1 MKEAILIFI
10 KNAELGKV
18 KTRLAATVGNEKAL
32 QIYLALLKHTRSI
45 AQQIAVDRLLFYSSF
60 IDHNDEWPSAD
71 FSKHLQTGTDLGQRM
86 INAFQ
91 FAFENYEKV
100 LIIGSD
106 CASLTSEIIQKA
118 FDLLE
123 QNDFVI
129 GPAMD
134 GGYYLLGMNKFQ
146 PEVFQNIEWSTETVL
161 QSTITQIK
169 ALSQSYQLLPELSD
183 IDHAVDW
190 EKYGWDI

>member
-10 KNAELGKV
+10 KNAALGKV
-18 KTRLAATVGNEKAL
+18 KTRLATTVGDEKAL

-45 AQQIAVDRLLFYSSF
+45 TQQIPVDRLLFYSSF
-60 IDHNDEWPSAD
+60 IDHNDEWPSTD
-71 FSKHLQTGTDLGQRM
+71 FIKHLQNGQDLGQRM
-86 INAFQ
+86 THAFQ
-91 FAFENYEKV
+91 FAFQQYEKV

-106 CASLTSEIIQKA
+106 CATLSPAIIQKA

-134 GGYYLLGMNKFQ
+134 GGYYLLGMNKFH
-146 PEVFQNIEWSTETVL
+146 PEVFHNIEWSTATVL
-161 QSTITQIK
+161 QRTIAQIK
-169 ALSQSYQLLPELSD
+169 ALEQTYELLPELSD
-183 IDHAVDW
+183 IDHADDW
-190 EKYGWDI
+190 DKYGWEL

>member
-1 MKEAILIFI
+1 
-10 KNAELGKV
+10 
-18 KTRLAATVGNEKAL
+18 
-32 QIYLALLKHTRSI
+32 
-45 AQQIAVDRLLFYSSF
+45 
-60 IDHNDEWPSAD
+60 
-71 FSKHLQTGTDLGQRM
+71 
-86 INAFQ
+86 
-91 FAFENYEKV
+91 
-100 LIIGSD
+100 
-106 CASLTSEIIQKA
+106 
-118 FDLLE
+118 
-123 QNDFVI
+123 
-129 GPAMD
+129 MD